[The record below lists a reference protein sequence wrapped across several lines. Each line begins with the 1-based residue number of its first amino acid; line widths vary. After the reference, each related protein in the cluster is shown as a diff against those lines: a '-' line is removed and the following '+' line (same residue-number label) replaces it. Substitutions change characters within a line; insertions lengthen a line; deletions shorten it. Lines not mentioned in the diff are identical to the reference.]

1 MIPEKFLLRMK
12 ELLGEDFDAFANAL
26 ERPSV
31 RAVRVNTTK
40 TTVDTVLSECE
51 LGLTPIPYTEVG
63 FILRDAEGI
72 GNGAAHHAGMYY
84 VQDPGAMATVSALE
98 VKEGWWVLDTCAA
111 PGGKSSQLASLIG
124 ESGFI
129 LSNEYVPKRAKI
141 IVSNLERLGI
151 RNAIVTSLDT
161 AEFPKMFSEVF
172 DLVLCDAPCSGEG
185 MFRKSDEAIE
195 DWSEENVRNC
205 AERQAMIL
213 GNSACTVKVGGYLL
227 YSTCTY
233 SREENE
239 DTVAAFL
246 NTHPDFELCEVRPE
260 LIHATRD
267 GIGEGME
274 KTRRFYPH
282 VSEGEGQFIALM
294 KRVSGD
300 GMSTILYKE
309 ETKAPS
315 KDEASAVRKFFTEN
329 LTEIPDGRLIKQGD
343 YIALISHG
351 CPVPKKSVFM
361 PGVIVGEV
369 TKGLLFPHHQ
379 FFSAY
384 GRLFKRQE
392 NLGKGDPRVAKYL
405 RGEEIEAVEIK
416 DGGWCAVSYLGATVG
431 GGKMS
436 GGRIK
441 NHYPKGLR
449 NK

>member
-1 MIPEKFLLRMK
+1 MIPEKFLQRMK
-12 ELLGEDFDAFANAL
+12 ELLGDDFEAFASAL

-31 RAVRVNTTK
+31 RAARVNTTK
-40 TTVDTVLSECE
+40 TTVDTVLGECE
-51 LGLTPIPYTEVG
+51 LGLTPIPYTDVG
-63 FILRDAEGI
+63 FILRDTDGI

-84 VQDPGAMATVSALE
+84 VQDPGAMATVSALD

-124 ESGFI
+124 DSGFI

-141 IVSNLERLGI
+141 IVSNFERLGI
-151 RNAIVTSLDT
+151 KNAIVTSLDT
-161 AEFPKMFSEVF
+161 AEFPKMFSGVF

-195 DWSEENVRNC
+195 DWSEENVRAC
-205 AERQAMIL
+205 AERQRVIL
-213 GNSACTVKVGGYLL
+213 DNSAGTLKPGGYLL

-233 SREENE
+233 SCEENE
-239 DTVAAFL
+239 DTVRRFL
-246 NTHPDFELCEVRPE
+246 DTHPDFALCDVKEE
-260 LIHATRD
+260 LIRATRD

-282 VSEGEGQFIALM
+282 VSEGEGQYIALM
-294 KRVSGD
+294 QRISGD
-300 GMSTILYKE
+300 ETPTILYKE
-309 ETKAPS
+309 ECKAPS
-315 KDEASAVRKFFTEN
+315 KDEMAATKKFFTDN

-343 YIALISHG
+343 YVALISHG

-392 NLGKGDPRVAKYL
+392 NLRKGDPRVAKFL
-405 RGEEIEAVEIK
+405 RGEEIEAEEIK
-416 DGGWCAVSYLGATVG
+416 DGGWCAVSYCGATVG

>member
-1 MIPEKFLLRMK
+1 MIPEKFLQRMK
-12 ELLGEDFDAFANAL
+12 ELLGDDFEAFASAL

-31 RAVRVNTTK
+31 RAARVNTTK
-40 TTVDTVLSECE
+40 TTVDTVLGECE
-51 LGLTPIPYTEVG
+51 LGLTPIPYTDVG
-63 FILRDAEGI
+63 FILRDTDGI

-84 VQDPGAMATVSALE
+84 VQDPGAMATVSALD

-124 ESGFI
+124 DSGFI

-141 IVSNLERLGI
+141 IVSNFERLGI
-151 RNAIVTSLDT
+151 KNAIVTSLDT
-161 AEFPKMFSEVF
+161 AEFPKMFSGVF

-195 DWSEENVRNC
+195 DWSEENVRAC
-205 AERQAMIL
+205 AERQRMIL
-213 GNSACTVKVGGYLL
+213 DNSAGTLKPGGYLL

-233 SREENE
+233 SCEENE
-239 DTVAAFL
+239 DTVRRFL
-246 NTHPDFELCEVRPE
+246 DTHPDFALCDVKEE
-260 LIHATRD
+260 LIRATRD

-282 VSEGEGQFIALM
+282 VSEGEGQYIALM
-294 KRVSGD
+294 QRISGD
-300 GMSTILYKE
+300 ETPTILYKE
-309 ETKAPS
+309 ECKAPS
-315 KDEASAVRKFFTEN
+315 KDEVAATKKFFTDN

-343 YIALISHG
+343 YVALISHG

-392 NLGKGDPRVAKYL
+392 NLRKGDPRVAKFL
-405 RGEEIEAVEIK
+405 RGEEIEAEEIK
-416 DGGWCAVSYLGATVG
+416 DGGWCAVSYCGATVG